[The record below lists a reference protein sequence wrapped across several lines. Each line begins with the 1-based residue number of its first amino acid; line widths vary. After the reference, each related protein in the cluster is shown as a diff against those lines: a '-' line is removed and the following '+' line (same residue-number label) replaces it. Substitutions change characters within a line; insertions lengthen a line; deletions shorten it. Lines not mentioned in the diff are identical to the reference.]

1 MRRSLVIPAVAVSA
15 VLLAACG
22 GDDDEPVIDT
32 SPLPTRPTTTA
43 PAPTTEPATSAPASS
58 EPASTEPA
66 GPTSTEP
73 AGEETGG
80 EESAAA
86 ACAAEAGTV
95 NEGVLTIA
103 TGEPAFPPYV
113 IDDDPTNKQGF
124 ESAVAYAVAAELGF
138 SDDQV
143 EWIRTG
149 FDEVI
154 APGDK
159 DFDFNLQ
166 QYTITEER
174 AQVVDFSEGYYT
186 AAQAVLGYADS
197 PAAAAT
203 SVEDLKALKIGVQT
217 GTTSLTYLEDVIAPD
232 QEPLVYD
239 TNVDAKAALDA
250 NQIDAI
256 IADLPTALYITA
268 VEMEGTTVFGQIE
281 GSGTDEF
288 GLLLAKDSQLTEC
301 VNLALQALK
310 ASGELDAITE
320 EWMSEYTEAPII
332 SAS

>member
-1 MRRSLVIPAVAVSA
+1 MRRSLRHSVLIPAVVAAA
-15 VLLAACG
+15 VLVTACG
-22 GDDDEPVIDT
+22 DDEAEPVLDT
-32 SPLPTRPTTTA
+32 GPIPTSA
-43 PAPTTEPATSAPASS
+43 ATEPITTLPAAT
-58 EPASTEPA
+58 TPA
-66 GPTSTEP
+66 GD
-73 AGEETGG
+73 
-80 EESAAA
+80 AA

-95 NEGVLTIA
+95 SDGVLTIA

-113 IDDDPTNKQGF
+113 IDDDPTNGEGF
-124 ESAVAYAVAAELGF
+124 ESAVAYAVAAQLGY
-138 SDDQV
+138 SADQV

-166 QYTITEER
+166 QYTITPER
-174 AQVVDFSEGYYT
+174 AEVVDFSAGYYS
-186 AAQAVLGYADS
+186 AAQAILGLADS
-197 PAAAAT
+197 AAAGAT
-203 SVEDLKALKIGVQT
+203 SVEDLKELRIGVQS
-217 GTTSLTYLEDVIAPD
+217 GTTSLTYLEDVIAPS
-232 QEPLVYD
+232 EAPLVYD

-268 VEMEGTTVFGQIE
+268 VEMEGTSVFGQIE

-288 GLLLAKDSQLTEC
+288 GLLLAKDSPLTACVDLAIAALTE
-301 VNLALQALK
+301 
-310 ASGELDAITE
+310 SGDLESITE
-320 EWMSEYTEAPII
+320 EWMAEYTEAPII

>member
-1 MRRSLVIPAVAVSA
+1 MRRSLFIPVLVAAGVLVSA
-15 VLLAACG
+15 C
-22 GDDDEPVIDT
+22 GDDDETPVLDT
-32 SPLPTRPTTTA
+32 APLPTSAATEPLDALPEATS
-43 PAPTTEPATSAPASS
+43 PATDPAATEPATSDVAGTGPASS
-58 EPASTEPA
+58 APAD
-66 GPTSTEP
+66 GD
-73 AGEETGG
+73 
-80 EESAAA
+80 SAAA

-95 NEGVLTIA
+95 NDGVLTIA

-124 ESAVAYAVAAELGF
+124 EAAVAYAVAGQLGYA
-138 SDDQV
+138 DDQI

-166 QYTITEER
+166 QYTISADR
-174 AQVVDFSEGYYT
+174 AEVVDFSEGYYS
-186 AAQAVLGYADS
+186 AAQAILGYDDS
-197 PAAAAT
+197 AAAGAT
-203 SVEDLKALKIGVQT
+203 SIEDLKDLRIGVQA
-217 GTTSLTYLEDVIAPD
+217 GTTSLTYLEDVIAPNE
-232 QEPLVYD
+232 EPLVYD

-268 VEMEGTTVFGQIE
+268 VEIEGTTVFGQIE

-288 GLLLAKDSQLTEC
+288 GLLLAKDSPLTEC
-301 VNLALQALK
+301 VDLALQAIK
-310 ASGELDAITE
+310 ESGELDAITE
-320 EWMSEYTEAPII
+320 EWMAEYTEAPVIA
-332 SAS
+332 AS